1 MKNVWEMLLSFYLKS
16 TSVFIY
22 CRNPFSGAMLT
33 IFIGLCKT
41 VSNWQSIIILKQGM
55 SWNCFSFLFFFW
67 NFSHHMIFIPCL
79 TKCIHFLQ
87 ICVYIFSKNQLW
99 KSEINCNFATNS
111 SDIFCCGDSFNYK
124 INISFQHFF
133 FPFPFSTAQN
143 SA

>member
-33 IFIGLCKT
+33 ICKMCVKQSLIDNPSLFSNRACHGT
-41 VSNWQSIIILKQGM
+41 VSH
-55 SWNCFSFLFFFW
+55 FSFFW
-67 NFSHHMIFIPCL
+67 NFFHRMIFIACL
-79 TKCIHFLQ
+79 TKCIHFHQ
-87 ICVYIFSKNQLW
+87 IYVYIFNKNQLW

-124 INISFQHFF
+124 INISFQLFF
-133 FPFPFSTAQN
+133 FPFSF
-143 SA
+143 